1 MNEGVQQ
8 RHRERLWPAPWVFLA
23 TALVMPASL
32 LVFTPIDLV
41 VGGIVAVVL
50 YAAIVALLLSGS
62 PVVAAGPEGLRAG
75 RALLPW
81 SAVGDVVAARKDEA
95 RRERGTGLD
104 SRAYLVI
111 RGWVDPVVR
120 VEVADPADPTP
131 YWLLSTRRPDE
142 LTAVI
147 EAYRDDA

>member
-1 MNEGVQQ
+1 
-8 RHRERLWPAPWVFLA
+8 
-23 TALVMPASL
+23 MPASL
-32 LVFTPIDLV
+32 LVFTPIDIV
-41 VGGIVAVVL
+41 VGGVVAVVL
-50 YAAIVALLLSGS
+50 YAAIVGLLLSGS

-81 SAVGDVVAARKDEA
+81 SAVGDVVAARKDDA

-104 SRAYLVI
+104 SRSYLVI

-131 YWLLSTRRPDE
+131 YWLISTRRPDE